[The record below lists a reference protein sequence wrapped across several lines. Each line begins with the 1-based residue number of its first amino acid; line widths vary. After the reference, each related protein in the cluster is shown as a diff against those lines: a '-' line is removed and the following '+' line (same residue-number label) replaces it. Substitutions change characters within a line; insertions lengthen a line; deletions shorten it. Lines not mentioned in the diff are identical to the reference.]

1 MSILGYY
8 GKTCFIFSIVFL
20 AQWEKVCFWVWG
32 SSHAENFFLKMCRN
46 WYYGKTCFIFS
57 NVFLAQWEF
66 VIGFS
71 GLRWGVRFLQ
81 RSFFYFCVCWGLG
94 FEARWGHFF
103 YFLFFEVEGSILAE
117 VIFLFFVFW
126 VFLGGFEFR
135 VFWGIFGW

>member
-57 NVFLAQWEF
+57 SVSLAQWKF

-71 GLRWGVRFLQ
+71 GLRWGVRFLL
-81 RSFFYFCVCWGLG
+81 RSFFIFVC
-94 FEARWGHFF
+94 
-103 YFLFFEVEGSILAE
+103 VEGRGSIPVE
-117 VIFLFFVFW
+117 VIFFIFYFFE
-126 VFLGGFEFR
+126 GTSSIPAED
-135 VFWGIFGW
+135 IFFIFYFSRSGVRFPLK

>member
-1 MSILGYY
+1 M
-8 GKTCFIFSIVFL
+8 FL

-71 GLRWGVRFLQ
+71 GLRWGVRFLL
-81 RSFFYFCVCWGLG
+81 RSFFIFVCVEVWGS
-94 FEARWGHFF
+94 RP
-103 YFLFFEVEGSILAE
+103 AE
-117 VIFLFFVFW
+117 VIFLFLCFRRSRVRFPLRSF
-126 VFLGGFEFR
+126 FLFFIFSRVRVRFPPRSFFLFFIFRGRGFDSR
-135 VFWGIFGW
+135 